1 MNQSSARRISDSLK
15 DLLVTWFFGL
25 VVGAGI
31 WGVLFTF
38 LMAFWTGAMSMGT
51 SPLKPTWAWLSLLVL
66 LCIFLSPILLIL
78 IRTHRWIRALV
89 GGVLANIVC
98 ILVFAVLFLSKVLD
112 LLNAKSGLSDTAMN
126 SMWIAIPLAVSL
138 LVVNL
143 AGSRKADLAYW
154 GWLFA
159 GGAAGAIAAIMSGYL
174 LNLIIG
180 HQQINNYGFVFF
192 IIPPLVWLYS
202 TFFINVFPRDF
213 HWKEASSN
221 GLLVLLLAAIT
232 LWIPSAL
239 INFTPFIL
247 LNLR

>member
-1 MNQSSARRISDSLK
+1 MNQSGMLRVFNTMK
-15 DLLVTWFFGL
+15 DLLAAWFFGL
-25 VVGAGI
+25 IVGAGI

-38 LMAFWTGAMSMGT
+38 YMAFITGAVSLGA
-51 SPLKPTWAWLSLLVL
+51 SPLKPTWVWLGLLLVL
-66 LCIFLSPILLIL
+66 CVFLSPILLIL

-98 ILVFAVLFLSKVLD
+98 ILVWALLFFSTFLD

-126 SMWIAIPLAVSL
+126 SVWIAIPLALSL

-143 AGSRKADLAYW
+143 AGPRKASLAYW

-159 GGAAGAIAAIMSGYL
+159 GVAAGTIAAIMSGYL
-174 LNLIIG
+174 LQVIIG
-180 HQQINNYGFVFF
+180 YQQVNDYLLIFF

-213 HWKEASSN
+213 HWKAAALS
-221 GLLVLLLAAIT
+221 GLLVVLLGAIT
-232 LWIPSAL
+232 LSIPFAL
-239 INFTPFIL
+239 IRIAPFFVL
-247 LNLR
+247 HLR

>member
-1 MNQSSARRISDSLK
+1 MNQSGTRRISNSLK
-15 DLLVTWFFGL
+15 DLLVVWFFGL

-38 LMAFWTGAMSMGT
+38 FMAFLTGAMSMGA
-51 SPLKPTWAWLSLLVL
+51 SPLKPTWAWLGLLVL
-66 LCIFLSPILLIL
+66 LCVFLSPILLIL

-98 ILVFAVLFLSKVLD
+98 ILAVAVLFFSKVLD

-143 AGSRKADLAYW
+143 AGPRKGSLAYW

-159 GGAAGAIAAIMSGYL
+159 GVAAGVIAAIMSENL
-174 LNLIIG
+174 LKLIIG
-180 HQQINNYGFVFF
+180 NQQVNNYLLVFF
-192 IIPPLVWLYS
+192 ITPTLVWLYA
-202 TFFINVFPRDF
+202 TFFISVFPRGF
-213 HWKEASSN
+213 HWKAASLS
-221 GLLVLLLAAIT
+221 GLLVVLLAVIT
-232 LWIPSAL
+232 FGTPFAL
-239 INFTPFIL
+239 IKINPFIL
-247 LNLR
+247 SNLR